1 MKTLLLAWLMM
12 LPMSIGAVW
21 LGHHEPD
28 ALLPVVA
35 ILLLGL
41 GKAWLIVGRFMEL
54 GFVGFGQAP
63 LLWRSLLLG
72 WPLVVTGVIL
82 ALHATP

>member
-1 MKTLLLAWLMM
+1 MKALLIAWLLM
-12 LPMSIGAVW
+12 LPMSVAAVW
-21 LGHHEPD
+21 LSHHAPD
-28 ALLPVVA
+28 TLLPVVL

-41 GKAWLIVGRFMEL
+41 GKGWLIALRFMEL
-54 GFVGFGQAP
+54 AHGPRMWRG
-63 LLWRSLLLG
+63 LLMG